1 MIIEPLIKKWA
12 VFYWIKKM
20 TQQTSRLSIVVDTT
34 NAQQRLTQFRQS
46 LRQTSDSSNLAGRG
60 VQNLSAQTTQ
70 LGGRFVD
77 TNGRLRE
84 ANGRFASI
92 AQNAM
97 LASRGVNGLANST
110 NRLINPLSRV
120 NDLLSRTQAII
131 SGGLFGLFA
140 LSVAKTADTMQELNS
155 QIMLVTKNEQEQ
167 LVVKERL
174 HQMAN
179 KNLTDLKS
187 TIGLYT
193 NSARALGN
201 MGKSQ
206 EEVLK
211 FTNAVSLAMG
221 VGGKS
226 ATEQASALLQLG
238 QAMQSGVLQGDE
250 FRSLAENAPIMLDLI
265 AEKLG
270 KTRGEVRKM
279 ASEGEITAQ
288 VVYDSLSGATDKLQ
302 AMFDKMP
309 VTMSQAFGVVKN
321 NYNKFVDNF
330 INKTTGLSGAV
341 AKGLIGI
348 SNHFETIA
356 KVAIAGTGLA
366 LVGLA
371 SKITLTTTAFT
382 ALKAVMM
389 NHPVLVIATAVLG
402 VSSAFFGLNDVLD
415 TTGTVFM
422 DFFLILSYI
431 SYL

>member
-1 MIIEPLIKKWA
+1 
-12 VFYWIKKM
+12 M
-20 TQQTSRLSIVVDTT
+20 TEQTSRLSIVVDTT
-34 NAQQRLTQFRQS
+34 NAQQRLAQFRQS

-60 VQNLSAQTTQ
+60 VQNLSVQTGQ
-70 LGGRFVD
+70 LSTRFID
-77 TNGRLRE
+77 ANGRLRE

-110 NRLINPLSRV
+110 NRLINPLSRI

-131 SGGLFGLFA
+131 SGGLFGIFA
-140 LSVAKTADTMQELNS
+140 LSVAKTADTMQDLNS

-270 KTRGEVRKM
+270 KTRGQVRKM
-279 ASEGEITAQ
+279 AGEGKITAQ

-321 NYNKFVDNF
+321 NYNVFVDNF

-371 SKITLTTTAFT
+371 SKVTLTTLLGFCPCSSMSFIISNLNSGVYVLRTF
-382 ALKAVMM
+382 VMR
-389 NHPVLVIATAVLG
+389 L
-402 VSSAFFGLNDVLD
+402 
-415 TTGTVFM
+415 
-422 DFFLILSYI
+422 
-431 SYL
+431 